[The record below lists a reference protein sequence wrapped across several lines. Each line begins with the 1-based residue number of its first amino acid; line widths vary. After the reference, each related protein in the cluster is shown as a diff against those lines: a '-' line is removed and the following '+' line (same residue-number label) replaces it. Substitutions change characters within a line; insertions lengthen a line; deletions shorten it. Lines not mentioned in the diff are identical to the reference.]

1 MEDFLKNVIEGNNIT
16 PPKVCLKAFNHNF
29 SDAINVDWFN
39 RESYYEAIFY
49 KENLEHIAHFDLSGN
64 LTEYKLFLPKEF
76 LPEAIKS
83 YLESKGEIMNA
94 VLNNKGNCIEYEAIV
109 RDKNLT
115 RSLILLSDLGKI
127 LEERIL

>member
-1 MEDFLKNVIEGNNIT
+1 MQLMLNGLIK
-16 PPKVCLKAFNHNF
+16 
-29 SDAINVDWFN
+29 
-39 RESYYEAIFY
+39 SYYEAIFY

-83 YLESKGEIMNA
+83 YLESKGEIMNV

-127 LEERIL
+127 LEEKFFNQIKVLMVKKYL

>member
-1 MEDFLKNVIEGNNIT
+1 MEDFLKNVIQGSNIT
-16 PPKVCLKAFNHNF
+16 PPKVCLKAFNLNF

-49 KENLEHIAHFDLSGN
+49 KENLEHIAYFDLSGN

-115 RSLILLSDLGKI
+115 RSLILLSDLGKV
-127 LEERIL
+127 LEEKIL